1 VYVHGDFARLVQC
14 VGNILTNA
22 AKYTESHGE
31 IRVQS
36 RAEEATVVIEITD
49 SGAGISPQLLSRVFD
64 LFVQGDRTIDRA
76 QGDLG
81 VGLAVV
87 KRVVQMHGGE
97 VTARSEGEGRGST
110 FELRL
115 PRIERPQA
123 STPASAQAEVPHRR
137 VLVVDDNADAADS
150 VVMLLTLLGQ
160 ETEVAYSGKEALER
174 LESFRPDF
182 VLLDLG
188 LPGMDGYEV
197 ARKIRAMTQFRDIRL
212 VALTGYG
219 QSEDR
224 QRTQAAGFD
233 DHLVKPVDSTILER
247 SLSGYSIHRAK
258 S

>member
-1 VYVHGDFARLVQC
+1 MSWFSSPALQESANRLSAVTTIKRQVTQLTRIVDDLLDVSRVTQGRIQLTRRAVDVATVIAHAVETVEPLLRAKQHRCSIIASCEPVYVHGDFARLVQC

-76 QGDLG
+76 QGGLG

-115 PRIERPQA
+115 PRIERLQA
-123 STPASAQAEVPHRR
+123 S
-137 VLVVDDNADAADS
+137 
-150 VVMLLTLLGQ
+150 
-160 ETEVAYSGKEALER
+160 
-174 LESFRPDF
+174 
-182 VLLDLG
+182 
-188 LPGMDGYEV
+188 
-197 ARKIRAMTQFRDIRL
+197 
-212 VALTGYG
+212 
-219 QSEDR
+219 
-224 QRTQAAGFD
+224 
-233 DHLVKPVDSTILER
+233 PVDSTILER
-247 SLSGYSIHRAK
+247 SLSGYSIHGTK